1 MSYLALFLGVFTV
14 VWFIDNE
21 IRHRR
26 NLKAE
31 RRQVVEAYRSR
42 HDGSVS

>member
-1 MSYLALFLGVFTV
+1 MSYLIVFAVGYAVHLFLG
-14 VWFIDNE
+14 NE

-26 NLKAE
+26 NVKAE

-42 HDGSVS
+42 NDGSVS